1 MVKFTTVTE
10 ESYIIVKNKFKKI
23 ELIIIKENKTKQF
36 EVLVSKISKRRI

>member
-10 ESYIIVKNKFKKI
+10 ESYIIAKNKFKKI

-36 EVLVSKISKRRI
+36 EVLVSKISKRRK